1 MEKFVIR
8 GGKKLQGEI
17 HVTGAKNAALKLL
30 VAACMTDE
38 KVTIHNVPLISDLFV
53 MIEIIKE
60 LGGEVELHGHTVEI
74 TMKHFSHSS
83 IPLDKAALVRA
94 SSLFIA
100 PLLARTGEAIIPNPG
115 GCRLGARPIDRTVDG
130 IAHMNV
136 DITYHSEDGYFYAK
150 PHGDNIGRR
159 PIDRTLKG
167 LEQLGTDIN
176 YDSEERNYHAK
187 GPVMKGTNYHFEKNT
202 HTGTET
208 MILAAV
214 LAEGTTILTNAAEEP
229 EIDDL
234 IDLLNAMGGNV
245 TRTGPREITIV
256 GVEKLHGAEFTISP
270 DRIEVATFA
279 IAAVVTKGDIFIK
292 DAHKAHIDAFLEKYK
307 QTGAGYEMREDGIR
321 FFDSGI
327 LKSVDVTTAIHPGFM
342 TDWQAP
348 WAVLMTQATG
358 VSIIHE
364 TVFENKLGYI
374 ADLKKMGA
382 NAILFNPEVKNPDE
396 LYNFNLADD
405 KPDHFHAVE
414 VKGPTPLHNAVM
426 TTLDI
431 RAGAAVVLAALA
443 ATGTSIIYGI
453 EKLDRGYETLEKRLA
468 KLGADIE
475 RTTEG

>member
-8 GGKKLQGEI
+8 GGKKLVGEVQ
-17 HVTGAKNAALKLL
+17 VTGAKNAALKLL

-38 KVTIHNVPLISDLFV
+38 KVTIHNIPLISDLFV
-53 MIEIIKE
+53 MVEIIKE
-60 LGGEVELHGHTVEI
+60 LGGHVTIEGHTVTV
-74 TMKHFSHSS
+74 TMSKFSHSS

-94 SSLFIA
+94 SSMFIA

-130 IAHMNV
+130 IAQMNV
-136 DITYHSEDGYFYAK
+136 AITYHSEDGYF
-150 PHGDNIGRR
+150 
-159 PIDRTLKG
+159 
-167 LEQLGTDIN
+167 
-176 YDSEERNYHAK
+176 HAK
-187 GPVMKGTNYHFEKNT
+187 TEKLRGTNYHFEKNT

-214 LAEGTTILTNAAEEP
+214 LSEGTTMLTNAAEEP

-234 IDLLNAMGGNV
+234 IGLLNAMGANV
-245 TRTGPREITIV
+245 TRTGKREITIV
-256 GVEKLHGAEFTISP
+256 GVEKLHCAEFTISP
-270 DRIEVATFA
+270 DRIEVVTFA
-279 IAAVVTKGDIFIK
+279 IAAIVTGGDIFIK
-292 DAHKAHIDAFLEKYK
+292 DGQKAAIEPFMEKYK
-307 QTGAGYEMREDGIR
+307 QTEAGYEIKDDGIR
-321 FFDSGI
+321 FFANGK
-327 LKSVDVTTAIHPGFM
+327 LKAVDVTTGIHPGFL

-358 VSIIHE
+358 AAIIHE

-374 ADLKKMGA
+374 VDLKKMGA
-382 NAILFNPEVKNPDE
+382 DAILFNPEVKDPDAT
-396 LYNFNLADD
+396 YNFNLADD
-405 KPDHFHAVE
+405 KAEHFHAVE
-414 VKGPTPLHNAVM
+414 IKGPTPLHNAVM

-468 KLGADIE
+468 KLGAEITRE
-475 RTTEG
+475 QEK